1 MEAAEPRIAELL
13 RAYLAMPAPVIA
25 RCIGCDRPVRLLRDR
40 VADLQRRTCRRTCV
54 PDRVLS
60 EDLLEVGTGQ
70 VRKQYTEYVR
80 IAGLA

>member
-1 MEAAEPRIAELL
+1 MTGRSGCCGTGLLTCSGVPAAGP
-13 RAYLAMPAPVIA
+13 
-25 RCIGCDRPVRLLRDR
+25 G
-40 VADLQRRTCRRTCV
+40 V